1 MLAPLWM
8 GQEIK
13 IQSEGEARSGSH
25 GKTGAGQEPLF
36 VSRQASV
43 PLQII
48 AMSLAVYPAN

>member
-25 GKTGAGQEPLF
+25 RKTVAGQEPLF
-36 VSRQASV
+36 VSRQSSV
-43 PLQII
+43 PLQVI
-48 AMSLAVYPAN
+48 AYREPYR